1 MKLAVLLLV
10 ACSSAPNRNVPPD
23 TGIPPDTGVP
33 ADSGVPRDTGG
44 GDGPPCQAHCGDEP
58 EPVALSVSALG
69 VALSSVPGR
78 SVVTRT
84 LAVTASRG
92 TAVAWTAE
100 ADQPWLQVTPRGTTA
115 GSLTVTADP
124 TGLAADH
131 QYLGA
136 VVVRSTAP
144 GVHNEQRVRVGL
156 WVGSAAPA
164 TVTLPIFVSS
174 IVADPVTTEL
184 YTSTGSD
191 IVIYDAYRGV
201 VVRTFTAAVG
211 GAGNMAISSDG
222 LTLFVNDRIARAVV
236 ALDTGDGHELRR
248 FAWNTTLSEGVA
260 YARPDAHPLLLIG
273 AGDVFDADTGARRTA
288 RTNGGYD
295 NSVSFAV
302 APDSAHVFAQ
312 DRGLNPAGLTRYEVT
327 YDERGVEPLTIGSFG
342 SVRIGSYGQGLCVGA
357 DGSRIY
363 SAKSAPYV
371 FEVYAPDDLSLRTSL
386 AGDAYPV
393 NAACGWNGLFFGG
406 NDGQVWV
413 YRADDAPVDVF
424 ALRAAAGTM
433 VLSGDN
439 TRITG
444 SFSDFSTG
452 RASFEIRNT
461 PNP

>member
-1 MKLAVLLLV
+1 MRLVVLLLA
-10 ACSSAPNRNVPPD
+10 ACSSTPNPDRPNVPP
-23 TGIPPDTGVP
+23 
-33 ADSGVPRDTGG
+33 DTGG
-44 GDGPPCQAHCGDEP
+44 GDGPACQAHCDDEP
-58 EPVALSVSALG
+58 PPVALSVSTLG

-78 SVVTRT
+78 SIVSRT

-100 ADQPWLQVTPRGTTA
+100 ADQPWLRVTPSGTTA
-115 GSLTVTADP
+115 DTLTVTAEP

-136 VVVRSTAP
+136 VVVRSTAR

-164 TVTLPIFVSS
+164 TVTLPIFVPA
-174 IVADPVTTEL
+174 ILADPVTTEL
-184 YTSTGSD
+184 YTHTGGSD
-191 IVIYDAYRGV
+191 IAIYDANRGV

-211 GAGNMAISSDG
+211 RAGNMAISADG
-222 LTLFVNDRIARAVV
+222 LILFVNDTMARAVV
-236 ALDTGDGHELRR
+236 ALDTSDGHEVRR
-248 FAWNTTLSEGVA
+248 FAWNTTMSEGVA

-273 AGDVFDADTGARRTA
+273 AGGVFDVDTGARRTA
-288 RTNGGYD
+288 RTNGGYNND
-295 NSVSFAV
+295 LSLAV

-312 DRGLNPAGLTRYEVT
+312 DRRLSPAELTRYVIT
-327 YDERGVEPLTIGSFG
+327 YDERGFEPLTIGNFG
-342 SVRIGSYGQGLCVGA
+342 SVRAGSNGQALCVGA
-357 DGSRIY
+357 DGSRVY
-363 SAKSAPYV
+363 SAKGAPYV
-371 FEVYAPDDLSLRTSL
+371 FEVYDPDDLSLRTSL
-386 AGDAYPV
+386 AGDAYPI

-406 NDGQVWV
+406 NGGRVWV
-413 YRADDAPVDVF
+413 YRADDSPVDMF
-424 ALRAAAGTM
+424 ELGAAAGTM

-452 RASFEIRNT
+452 RASFQIRST